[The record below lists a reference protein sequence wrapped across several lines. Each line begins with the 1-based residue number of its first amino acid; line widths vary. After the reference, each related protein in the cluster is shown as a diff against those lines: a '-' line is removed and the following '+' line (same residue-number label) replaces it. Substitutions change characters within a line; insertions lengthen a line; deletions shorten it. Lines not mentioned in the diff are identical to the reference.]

1 MRLREDA
8 DIMEFLNAVKKCCG
22 EVFFETEDGDSL
34 NLKSLL
40 SEYLFSMVASNR
52 NYVLSG
58 KVRCLVEEDYEMLEG
73 FIIKGA
79 ISV

>member
-8 DIMEFLNAVKKCCG
+8 DITEFLNAVKKCCG

-34 NLKSLL
+34 NLKSFL

-58 KVRCLVEEDYEMLEG
+58 KVVCRREEDYEVLG
-73 FIIKGA
+73 KF
-79 ISV
+79 VY

>member
-1 MRLREDA
+1 MRLREDV
-8 DIMEFLNAVKKCCG
+8 DIMEFLSAVKKCRG

-58 KVRCLVEEDYEMLEG
+58 KVRCLVEEDYEALGG
-73 FIIKGA
+73 FVHPCG
-79 ISV
+79 